1 MTDADDYDLAMDLI
15 ALLFLGGNRRTF
27 PDHGGTLDRALE
39 DSRGHLSDEL
49 NSALTFSQTTVGR
62 RCNQLP
68 QILHAAVEIG
78 LIDWSGFSMNNFT
91 LKLNRE
97 SARLNAVR
105 ANSSTAEFEARG
117 KRLVA
122 LIDAEEASK
131 A

>member
-1 MTDADDYDLAMDLI
+1 MTYADDYDLAMDLI
-15 ALLFLGGNRRTF
+15 ALLFLGGERRVF
-27 PDHGGTLDRALE
+27 PDHGGTLDRALQ
-39 DSRGHLSDEL
+39 DCSGQLSDDL
-49 NSALTFSQTTVGR
+49 NSSLTFSQTNVGL

-105 ANSSTAEFEARG
+105 ANSSTADFEARG

-122 LIDAEEASK
+122 LIEAEEAAK

>member
-1 MTDADDYDLAMDLI
+1 MTYADDYDLAMDLI
-15 ALLFLGGNRRTF
+15 ALLFLGSDRQTF
-27 PDHGGTLDRALE
+27 PDHGGILDRALQ
-39 DSRGHLSDEL
+39 DCSGHLSDEL
-49 NSALTFSQTTVGR
+49 NSSLSFTQTNVGL

-91 LKLNRE
+91 LKLTRE
-97 SARLNAVR
+97 SARMNAVR
-105 ANSSTAEFEARG
+105 ANSSTAEFETRG

-122 LIDAEEASK
+122 LIEAEEAAK

>member
-1 MTDADDYDLAMDLI
+1 MTYADDYDLAMDLI
-15 ALLFLGGNRRTF
+15 ALLFLGGDRRTF
-27 PDHGGTLDRALE
+27 PDHGGVLDRALQ
-39 DSRGHLSDEL
+39 DGLGQLSDDL
-49 NSALTFSQTTVGR
+49 DSTLTFTQTNVGL

-91 LKLNRE
+91 LKLTRE

-105 ANSSTAEFEARG
+105 ANSSTTEFEARG

-122 LIDAEEASK
+122 LIEAEETSK

>member
-1 MTDADDYDLAMDLI
+1 MTYADDYDLAMDLA
-15 ALLFLGGNRRTF
+15 ALLFLGGDRSTF
-27 PDHGGTLDRALE
+27 PDHDGILDRALQ
-39 DSRGHLSDEL
+39 DCIGHLSEEL
-49 NSALTFSQTTVGR
+49 NSALTFSQTNIGL

-68 QILHAAVEIG
+68 QILHSAVEIG

-105 ANSSTAEFEARG
+105 ANSSTAEFESRG

-122 LIDAEEASK
+122 LIEAEEASK

>member
-15 ALLFLGGNRRTF
+15 ALLFLGGERRTF

-39 DSRGHLSDEL
+39 DCQGQLSDEL
-49 NSALTFSQTTVGR
+49 NSALTFSQTNVGR

-105 ANSSTAEFEARG
+105 ANSSTADFEVRG

-122 LIDAEEASK
+122 LIEAEEASK